1 MLAMPGE
8 VSLSGHRES
17 VKIRRSS
24 DWNEH
29 KHARVDPE
37 DLKTDCETFCLRQL
51 TLEPGSCPAR
61 RVFPAADEV
70 RGETTPEFGGMFAG
84 NLLCL
89 VWRPSH
95 ILGATKNDEVVTLL
109 KHY

>member
-70 RGETTPEFGGMFAG
+70 RGETTPE
-84 NLLCL
+84 
-89 VWRPSH
+89 
-95 ILGATKNDEVVTLL
+95 LG
-109 KHY
+109 